1 MKIILDERESALW
14 TKMTN
19 TDIKLVLSKCVLPLG
34 DISIRTDNDEEI
46 ILLERKSLQDLLS
59 SIKDGRYAEQSHRLQ
74 HSTGIHS
81 HNIVYIIEGIMSQC
95 SNKERKMIYS
105 AMTTLSIFKGFSVI
119 RTSGVQ
125 ETADWISAMADKIN
139 RELEK
144 GKTMRFLR
152 PSSDSNPDTNKQ
164 PEELDTNLQQVIP
177 EYCSVVKKVKKDNLT
192 PENMGQMILCQI
204 PSISSVSAIAIMEK
218 YKSISQ
224 LMRELVN
231 DPNCLN
237 DVRANSRKLS
247 KTVIQNIKTFLLYE
261 KVVGNNVTSIIQEKI

>member
-14 TKMTN
+14 TKMSTP
-19 TDIKLVLSKCVLPLG
+19 DFIGPKLVLSKCVLPLG
-34 DISIRTDNDEEI
+34 DISIRMDNDEEI

-105 AMTTLSIFKGFSVI
+105 AMTTLSLFKGFSVI

-144 GKTMRFLR
+144 GKPLRFLR
-152 PSSDSNPDTNKQ
+152 PSSDSNPDT
-164 PEELDTNLQQVIP
+164 EETESNVDRVIP

-237 DVRANSRKLS
+237 DIRANSRKLS

-261 KVVGNNVTSIIQEKI
+261 KVVENNVTV

>member
-105 AMTTLSIFKGFSVI
+105 AMTTLSLFKGFSVI

-125 ETADWISAMADKIN
+125 ETADWILAMADKMN

-144 GKTMRFLR
+144 GKPLRFLR
-152 PSSDSNPDTNKQ
+152 PSLNSNPDTT
-164 PEELDTNLQQVIP
+164 EDTDSNVDRVIP

-224 LMRELVN
+224 LMRELQN

-237 DVRANSRKLS
+237 DIRANSRKLS

-261 KVVGNNVTSIIQEKI
+261 KVVENNVTSVIQ